1 MRVRITLDSGSEFEG
16 TYDSGADLSY
26 TLKMVQQKKLPNPG
40 DLSNGTAKM
49 AREQATMSF
58 QKKDV
63 ADVHVMGTALP
74 NRSARSQNGTYSYL
88 IQDKLLNKGK
98 GPSAPFRTDAAI
110 SGNRFHGERPL
121 KAWVPDDSMEPDMSL
136 ESGRNKSSTGGAWNQ
151 FEANERLFGLTTD
164 YDENIYTTTI
174 DKSKP
179 DIGKR
184 YAEADRKAR
193 EIVGSETN
201 NSHVAEERVV
211 DNLAVDDSGKSEEEK

>member
-1 MRVRITLDSGSEFEG
+1 
-16 TYDSGADLSY
+16 
-26 TLKMVQQKKLPNPG
+26 MVQQKKLPNSG
-40 DLSNGTAKM
+40 DMSNGNAKM
-49 AREQATMSF
+49 GREQASMSF

-63 ADVHVMGTALP
+63 ADVHVMGMALP
-74 NRSARSQNGTYSYL
+74 NRSARSQNGTYSSRMHE
-88 IQDKLLNKGK
+88 KPLNKDEGS
-98 GPSAPFRTDAAI
+98 SAVFRTDAAI
-110 SGNRFHGERPL
+110 SGNRYHSERTL
-121 KAWVPDDSMEPDMSL
+121 KAWVPDDSIEIDMSL

-193 EIVGSETN
+193 EIEGSAAN
-201 NSHVAEERVV
+201 NSHVAEERIV
-211 DNLAVDDSGKSEEEK
+211 DNLAADDSGVTEEDK

>member
-1 MRVRITLDSGSEFEG
+1 
-16 TYDSGADLSY
+16 
-26 TLKMVQQKKLPNPG
+26 MVQQKKLPNSG
-40 DLSNGTAKM
+40 DMSNGNAKM
-49 AREQATMSF
+49 GREQASMSF

-74 NRSARSQNGTYSYL
+74 NRSARSQNGMYPSWMHE
-88 IQDKLLNKGK
+88 KLLNKGE
-98 GPSAPFRTDAAI
+98 GSSAVFRTDAAI
-110 SGNRFHGERPL
+110 SGNRYHGERTL
-121 KAWVPDDSMEPDMSL
+121 KAWAPDDSIETDMSL

-193 EIVGSETN
+193 EIEGSAAN
-201 NSHVAEERVV
+201 NSHVAEERIV
-211 DNLAVDDSGKSEEEK
+211 DNLAADDSGVTEEDK

>member
-1 MRVRITLDSGSEFEG
+1 
-16 TYDSGADLSY
+16 
-26 TLKMVQQKKLPNPG
+26 MVQQKKLPNSG
-40 DLSNGTAKM
+40 DMPNGNAKM
-49 AREQATMSF
+49 GREQASMSF

-74 NRSARSQNGTYSYL
+74 NRSARSQNGTYSSWMHE
-88 IQDKLLNKGK
+88 KLLNKGE
-98 GPSAPFRTDAAI
+98 GSSAVFRTDAAI
-110 SGNRFHGERPL
+110 SGNRFHGERTL
-121 KAWVPDDSMEPDMSL
+121 KAWVPDDSIETDMSL
-136 ESGRNKSSTGGAWNQ
+136 ESGRNKSSAGGAWNQ

-193 EIVGSETN
+193 EIEGSAAN
-201 NSHVAEERVV
+201 NSHVAEERIV
-211 DNLAVDDSGKSEEEK
+211 DNLAADDSGVTEEDK